1 MLQFKKATERTEGLV
16 NVGTIASLAGIGGS
30 HELASAKNFKSDK
43 RVSIKLTN
51 KEGDYQYIN
60 CSTPVSAW
68 LREANTEAELK
79 TRLNGLAQMPIYEL
93 PQTNQETGEPV
104 MVVNEETGEVE
115 QLVLY
120 AISFGAATDMSS
132 TRVTITQEMLEA
144 KQVAARELDFSELI
158 AL

>member
-1 MLQFKKATERTEGLV
+1 MLQFKKASERTEGLTS
-16 NVGTIASLAGIGGS
+16 VGTIASLVGVGGS
-30 HELASAKNFKSDK
+30 HELANAKNFKSTK

-60 CSTPVSAW
+60 CSVQVSTW
-68 LREANTEAELK
+68 LREATTETELK
-79 TRLNGLAQMPIYEL
+79 DRIKELAQMPIYEL
-93 PQTNQETGEPV
+93 PQTDQETGEPV
-104 MVVNEETGEVE
+104 MRLNEETGELE